1 MTAKHSPATSLPW
14 ETTDT
19 CSNNVFDVLR
29 RASPSSIKK
38 DICIGNAQDA
48 AYIVHAANA
57 YPKLIEALRVSLRV
71 SSLPFDHADKR
82 ANPERLRAI
91 LRELGEAE

>member
-14 ETTDT
+14 PGLIPEP
-19 CSNNVFDVLR
+19 NFAR
-29 RASPSSIKK
+29 
-38 DICIGNAQDA
+38 QDA

-82 ANPERLRAI
+82 ANPERLRAL